1 MELMRRRPPLAEA
14 EREIERRRACASR
27 PGAPVR
33 CVRRVLQSMAADG
46 IAARMH
52 GDGDGVLFKIEDVK
66 V

>member
-1 MELMRRRPPLAEA
+1 
-14 EREIERRRACASR
+14 
-27 PGAPVR
+27 
-33 CVRRVLQSMAADG
+33 VLQSMAADG